1 MEHLLDNP
9 IYHAL
14 NSAHGHFAKGTE
26 NVRFYEEDI
35 ASFAGL
41 KHNNEQEFESLY
53 QMSDVGSTYVV
64 FSPVQ
69 LAIPGKW
76 KVIAHIDMFQFVYDG
91 KQAPV
96 ANDNLLI
103 NLDEAHVAGMMAL
116 VELTKPGPF
125 RQRTIALGNYTG
137 IFDNE
142 KLVAMA
148 GHRFN
153 PAPYTEVS
161 AVCTHPDYLGRGY
174 AYQLICE
181 QLKRILAKGE
191 IPFLHV
197 RNDNIGAIKL
207 YEKLGFRNR
216 GDMFAYVIR
225 KEDDQP
231 HMNKKS

>member
-14 NSAHGHFAKGTE
+14 NSAHGQFAKGTE

-41 KHNNEQEFESLY
+41 RHNNEQEFDELCR
-53 QMSDVGSTYVV
+53 MSEAGATYVV

-69 LAIPGKW
+69 LAIPAKW
-76 KVIAHIDMFQFVYDG
+76 KVIAHIDMFQFVYEA
-91 KQAPV
+91 KEAP
-96 ANDNLLI
+96 AGNDILFA
-103 NLDEAHVAGMMAL
+103 NLDQQHVAEMMAL
-116 VELTKPGPF
+116 VELTQPGPF

-153 PAPYTEVS
+153 PTPYTEVS
-161 AVCTHPDYLGRGY
+161 AVCTHPDYLGKGY
-174 AYQLICE
+174 AYELIRE

-197 RNDNIGAIKL
+197 RNDNAGAIKL

-216 GDMFAYVIR
+216 GEMFAYVIR
-225 KEDDQP
+225 KEW
-231 HMNKKS
+231 N